1 MRDME
6 LELESEYEAEGQAEP
21 FLGDIV
27 KGVGSFL
34 GLGESELESEFE
46 LEGFDHEFEAE
57 GFGEGEFEGY
67 GEFEGEQFFGSIFKK
82 IAPFVKKA
90 LPVLRNVAK
99 VAAPMVATAVGGPL
113 GGIIGK
119 AATGFLESEYEGEYE
134 FESEGESEA
143 EFETVMAG
151 PLTEQQALGE
161 LMAAAASK
169 AVSDLEAEAH
179 IGAANVIVLTP
190 EDRDTLR
197 AVLPSI
203 NRGAAVLTRIL
214 RQRTVT
220 RPVVR
225 VIPTIVKRTA
235 VSLKNKAAAG
245 QPVTK
250 KIAAKTMATQT
261 RKVLA
266 HPAVCSKAINRN
278 VKATS
283 AVSRKIRTTAPKQA
297 FAV

>member
-1 MRDME
+1 ME
-6 LELESEYEAEGQAEP
+6 LELESEYEAEGSPE
-21 FLGDIV
+21 
-27 KGVGSFL
+27 SFF

-46 LEGFDHEFEAE
+46 LEGFDHEFESE

-90 LPVLRNVAK
+90 LPVLKNVAK
-99 VAAPMVATAVGGPL
+99 IAAPMVATAVGGPL

-119 AATGFLESEYEGEYE
+119 AATGLLGESEYEGEYE

-203 NRGAAVLTRIL
+203 NRGAAVLTRVL
-214 RQRTVT
+214 RQRGVT
-220 RPVVR
+220 RPAVR

-250 KIAAKTMATQT
+250 KIAAKTMAAQT
-261 RKVLA
+261 KKVLT